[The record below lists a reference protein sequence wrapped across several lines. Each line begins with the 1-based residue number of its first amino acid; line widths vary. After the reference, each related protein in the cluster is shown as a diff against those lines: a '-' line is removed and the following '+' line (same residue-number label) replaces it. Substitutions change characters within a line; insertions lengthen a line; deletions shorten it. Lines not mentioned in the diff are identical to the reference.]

1 MSRQIA
7 KTIVFAQLEA
17 TYGVAPGVITATDAV
32 LIANARFNIER
43 DVVSRDLMRGY
54 YGGSEHLAGTRRANI
69 EFDVELAG
77 SGTAG
82 TAPAWGR
89 LLRGCSMAETIT
101 SASLPTD
108 RVEYTP
114 ISGGFESLSL
124 HYFTDGVRYVSRGAR
139 GNVTFKMN
147 AYERPMLHFAMVGF
161 DTVALEGNVGGNFT
175 AWQRPLVIT
184 DANAG
189 DIRLGGSYTTGV
201 ISGGTVLASKG
212 LEVDLGN
219 KVSHLKLLGGERI
232 DITAREVTGRMTVEL
247 SAADEVTWRSDITT
261 NSLASLGFNFG
272 TVAGNRIAV
281 WAPAVQRV
289 NPQVEDYEGNVMM
302 ATELRMLPSA
312 VGGNDDITIVAR

>member
-1 MSRQIA
+1 M
-7 KTIVFAQLEA
+7 
-17 TYGVAPGVITATDAV
+17 
-32 LIANARFNIER
+32 
-43 DVVSRDLMRGY
+43 
-54 YGGSEHLAGTRRANI
+54 GSRRANI

-89 LLRGCSMAETIT
+89 LLRGCGMAETIT
-101 SASLPTD
+101 ALN

-124 HYFTDGVRYVSRGAR
+124 HYYVDGVRYVSRGAR

-161 DTVALEGNVGGNFT
+161 DTTAFEVSANISGDFT

-189 DIRLGGSYTTGV
+189 DIRLGGTYATGV

-212 LEVDLGN
+212 LTVDLGN
-219 KVSHLKLLGGERI
+219 KVSHLKLLGGERV
-232 DITAREVTGRMTVEL
+232 DIISREVTGQATVEL
-247 SAADEVTWRSDITT
+247 SAANEVLWRSEANVNT
-261 NSLASLGFNFG
+261 LASLGFNFG
-272 TVAGNRIAV
+272 TEAGNRIAV

-289 NPQVEDYEGNVMM
+289 NPQVEDYEGNALM
-302 ATELRMLPSA
+302 ATELRLLPSA

>member
-7 KTIVFAQLEA
+7 KTIIFAQLEA
-17 TYGVAPGVITATDAV
+17 SYGVFPGPLTGTDAV

-54 YGGSEHLAGTRRANI
+54 YGGSEHLMGSRRANI

-89 LLRGCSMAETIT
+89 LLRGCGMAETIT
-101 SASLPTD
+101 ALN

-124 HYFTDGVRYVSRGAR
+124 HYYVDGVRYVSRGAR
-139 GNVTFKMN
+139 GNANLKMD
-147 AYERPMLHFAMVGF
+147 AYGRPMLHFTMAGF
-161 DTVALEGNVGGNFT
+161 DTTAFEVSANVTGNFT

-189 DIRLGGSYTTGV
+189 DIRLGGSYTAGV

-212 LEVDLGN
+212 LTVDLGN
-219 KVSHLKLLGGERI
+219 KVSHLKLLGGERV
-232 DITAREVTGRMTVEL
+232 DIISREVTGQMTVEL
-247 SAADEVTWRSDITT
+247 SAADEVTWRSDINT
-261 NSLASLGFNFG
+261 NTLASLGFNFG

-302 ATELRMLPSA
+302 ATELRLLPSA